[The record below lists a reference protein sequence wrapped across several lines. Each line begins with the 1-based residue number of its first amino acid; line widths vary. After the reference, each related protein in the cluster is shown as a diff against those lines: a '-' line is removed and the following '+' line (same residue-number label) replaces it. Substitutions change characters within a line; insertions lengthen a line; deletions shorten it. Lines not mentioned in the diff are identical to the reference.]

1 MDITSIGAALAV
13 LDNAAQA
20 ANQAAQAADAAAQA
34 ASAAA
39 GTAQTA
45 AAAANAAA
53 QNYTDL
59 LQAFRMHVMITQAEV
74 RDLQKKGTTMQ
85 NQLDA
90 LT

>member
-34 ASAAA
+34 A
-39 GTAQTA
+39 
-45 AAAANAAA
+45 NAAA
-53 QNYTDL
+53 QNYADL

>member
-39 GTAQTA
+39 
-45 AAAANAAA
+45 

-59 LQAFRMHVMITQAEV
+59 LQAFRMHVMIT
-74 RDLQKKGTTMQ
+74 
-85 NQLDA
+85 
-90 LT
+90 